1 MSIKNRLD
9 RLEKQRQ
16 QAAPQ
21 IDPLEV
27 RKIDY
32 RAGIADGVPS
42 APGSI
47 PVRFVDTKQEAAHE
61 HKKQA

>member
-1 MSIKNRLD
+1 MSIKSRLD

-32 RAGIADGVPS
+32 RAGIADDTPS
-42 APGSI
+42 PPGSI
-47 PVRFVDTKQEAAHE
+47 PVRWVEVKQEAAHE